1 MRQTLPVESV
11 AVATTPATNAAQHA
25 VAQPAHDPTYIAA
38 TTTTS
43 PKPTWYGLGD
53 SFCSAMPPAAS
64 SVATV
69 SQTSGL
75 QSGAAVACSHEP
87 ASRPVGSSAA
97 ATAQIIIVLILTFAT
112 MKMDGIREGTIVL
125 LTVLLSQI
133 VKLPDEGYALV
144 LGSTMI
150 VDQIAAV
157 VDVTG
162 NAAISYIIC
171 HSEGGVKSV
180 NMKDFL

>member
-1 MRQTLPVESV
+1 MEHNLGADRELTTFVTGIGMAFGLSGTALVTAVTTLF
-11 AVATTPATNAAQHA
+11 
-25 VAQPAHDPTYIAA
+25 VAQA
-38 TTTTS
+38 
-43 PKPTWYGLGD
+43 YGL
-53 SFCSAMPPAAS
+53 SLSAY
-64 SVATV
+64 
-69 SQTSGL
+69 L
-75 QSGAAVACSHEP
+75 
-87 ASRPVGSSAA
+87 
-97 ATAQIIIVLILTFAT
+97 QIIIVLILTFAT

-171 HSEGGVKSV
+171 HSEGGVKGV
-180 NMKDFL
+180 NIRDFL